1 MRMGGDRTRATINL
15 IGIALKGGNAA
26 VGRDS
31 VRDAV
36 HHGTAACLFL
46 AADAGS
52 AVAEDMRLLSEKHSV
67 PITEL
72 SDKEALGRALGRAE
86 VAIVAI
92 TDQGLAR
99 AAREAMAC
107 NDGHSA
113 KNAKSEAR
121 RV

>member
-1 MRMGGDRTRATINL
+1 MRMDGDRTRAAINL

-31 VRDAV
+31 VRNAV
-36 HHGTAACLFL
+36 HHGAAARLFL

-52 AVAEDMRLLSEKHSV
+52 AVAEDMRSLSEKHGV

-72 SDKEALGRALGRAE
+72 SNKEALGRALGRAV

-92 TDQGLAR
+92 TDPGLAR
-99 AAREAMAC
+99 AACEAMAC
-107 NDGHSA
+107 NDGHSV
-113 KNAKSEAR
+113 KNAES
-121 RV
+121 